1 MLLEHLIDVLV
12 TGKLTIFFSITL
24 IVTESILIGL
34 FQVVRCEES
43 RSVEQNRIK
52 AKDKLLAA
60 VDDHL
65 NKDDSVSA
73 QVKRIEKIRKERKD
87 AKRKQKREEKL
98 KAKLGKEG
106 LNEEDNPDSSQSEN
120 SSSEENP
127 ETSLKVEEEK
137 KP

>member
-1 MLLEHLIDVLV
+1 M
-12 TGKLTIFFSITL
+12 KSAMFFSSSNLIT
-24 IVTESILIGL
+24 VL

-52 AKDKLLAA
+52 AKEKLLAA

-65 NKDDSVSA
+65 NKEESVSS
-73 QVKRIEKIRKERKD
+73 QVKKIEKIRKERKD

-98 KAKLGKEG
+98 KAKL
-106 LNEEDNPDSSQSEN
+106 EEDKLKDDNSDSSQSEH
-120 SSSEENP
+120 SETVEKP
-127 ETSLKVEEEK
+127 ETSPRVDEEK